1 LLLLFTVA
9 DNGSLNNVLDFASAT
24 RTPFLFTAT
33 NGGVLDSGKPL
44 RFYCHVMIQG
54 SSLCDAMAIILLD
67 TMVNVAVNMEASS
80 VGVVGCSTDR
90 ASASQSSDP

>member
-1 LLLLFTVA
+1 VA
-9 DNGSLNNVLDFASAT
+9 DNGSLNSVLNFASAT

-33 NGGVLDSGKPL
+33 MGGVLDSGKPL
-44 RFYCHVMIQG
+44 RFCCRIMIQG
-54 SSLCDAMAIILLD
+54 SSLCHTMAVILLD
-67 TMVNVAVNMEASS
+67 AMVNVAMNMEASS